1 MMIQL
6 PQKNFNEERTNIIT
20 KLDSVNKNK
29 HSLVLNVQDNISYT
43 RKLSLVILINSQF
56 II

>member
-20 KLDSVNKNK
+20 KLDSVNKYN

>member
-20 KLDSVNKNK
+20 KLDSVNKYK
-29 HSLVLNVQDNISYT
+29 HGDTY
-43 RKLSLVILINSQF
+43 K
-56 II
+56 